1 MSNEQKN
8 KNLLFLNEKKV
19 NYLKI
24 KSSLI
29 LILVLSTSLSLIKL
43 MLKIVFSSRGFPS
56 SVLTLKID

>member
-1 MSNEQKN
+1 M
-8 KNLLFLNEKKV
+8 KKEV

-29 LILVLSTSLSLIKL
+29 LILVLITSLSLIKL